1 MSTIRPVARAP
12 GPPKNE
18 TAHQEQTMQSITS
31 YCLRQPDPTAARTIF
46 NLQENKDMIDRRI
59 RGMVPTNE

>member
-1 MSTIRPVARAP
+1 
-12 GPPKNE
+12 
-18 TAHQEQTMQSITS
+18 MQSITS